1 MRCCGNR
8 VRALAAGALCFIA
21 TFAHAQQ
28 DPAAGSTQAFPVK
41 PITLLI
47 PFPPG
52 TGNDVVGRII
62 GNKLPEFLGQRVVAD
77 NRAGASGNIAV
88 EAARRSAPDGY
99 TLVVAST
106 SFALNLYTMKVDHTL
121 ADFTPVAL
129 IGKLPYTL
137 MVSKSV
143 PAKNIKEL
151 VEVLKSKPGQMNAGQ
166 GGATGT
172 TYFLTETFAKVAGFS
187 VQSVPYKGTTAGMM
201 DLLAD
206 RTHIMFAPM
215 VTSLP
220 HYRAGKVQ
228 VHGVTGA
235 KRSALMP
242 DVPTF
247 IELGYPM
254 LDIPTWFAFLGPA
267 GIPRNTVK
275 ILSDGVAKTLASKE
289 VIDQLANQGVE
300 PAYGAPAE
308 LEAFLKADTAMW
320 ARLVKEA
327 GIKPQ

>member
-1 MRCCGNR
+1 MKLSSTAARIVAAC
-8 VRALAAGALCFIA
+8 ALAGIAAL
-21 TFAHAQQ
+21 AHAQQ
-28 DPAAGSTQAFPVK
+28 DFPNK
-41 PITLLI
+41 PINLLI

-52 TGNDVVGRII
+52 TGNDIVGRIV

-77 NRAGASGNIAV
+77 NRSGASGNIAV
-88 EAARRSAPDGY
+88 EAARRAAPDGY

-106 SFALNLYTMKVDHTL
+106 SFSINLHTMKGNHTL

-137 MVSKSV
+137 MVAKSV
-143 PAKNIKEL
+143 PARNIKEL
-151 VEVLKSKPGQMNAGQ
+151 VDLLKSKPGHFNAGQ
-166 GGATGT
+166 GGPTGT
-172 TYFLTETFAKVAGFS
+172 TYFLTETLKKTAG
-187 VQSVPYKGTTAGMM
+187 VDVLAVPYKGTTAGMM

-206 RTHIMFAPM
+206 RMHLMFAPM
-215 VTSLP
+215 VTGLP
-220 HYRAGKVQ
+220 HYRANKVQ
-228 VHGVTGA
+228 VHAVTGA

-254 LDIPTWFAFLGPA
+254 LDIPTWFAFIGPA
-267 GIPRNTVK
+267 GIPNNTVK
-275 ILSDGVAKTLASKE
+275 ILSDGVAKALASKD
-289 VIDQLANQGVE
+289 VIDGLASQGVE
-300 PAYGAPAE
+300 PAYGSPAE
-308 LEAFLKADTAMW
+308 LDAFLKADTAMW